1 MALGWG
7 IVSTGFHPDLKVV
20 PAIAE
25 AQDAQLA
32 AVYSRDRERAEAFAE
47 KHGANAAYD
56 DLDAMLSDSK
66 VDAVFICSPN
76 SVHAVHTLQS
86 ARAGKHVLCE
96 KPMAT
101 TVEDAASMVKVCREY
116 GVKLGVGYHLRTHP
130 GHLMARQAI
139 EQGILGRL
147 VLAQGQ
153 WAFGVRGQEGPPPRS
168 GQRLWWDEPDMIGGA
183 STMMGT
189 GVHAVDLM
197 RFLIGSEVTEVNAM
211 TDGQTSDQPLEQLA
225 TLSLRFEGGVIA
237 TVTCSRLLPDS
248 RNDLAI
254 YGSMGRIT
262 GQATLWEARQGRV
275 ELISEDAHRTE
286 VCSYHYLGNFIA
298 EVEDFH
304 RAIEEDR
311 EPAATGVD
319 GLRVVEITLA
329 MIESARKGRTV
340 KLSPVAV

>member
-56 DLDAMLSDSK
+56 DLDAMLSDAR
-66 VDAVFICSPN
+66 VDAVFVCSPN

-101 TVEDAASMVKVCREY
+101 TVEDAASMVKVCRAY

-153 WAFGVRGQEGPPPRS
+153 WGYTILKDNFSLILTIEPSELARRKNLAREQTMPNRKDAEKGQHR
-168 GQRLWWDEPDMIGGA
+168 R
-183 STMMGT
+183 
-189 GVHAVDLM
+189 
-197 RFLIGSEVTEVNAM
+197 NAKK
-211 TDGQTSDQPLEQLA
+211 
-225 TLSLRFEGGVIA
+225 
-237 TVTCSRLLPDS
+237 
-248 RNDLAI
+248 
-254 YGSMGRIT
+254 
-262 GQATLWEARQGRV
+262 
-275 ELISEDAHRTE
+275 
-286 VCSYHYLGNFIA
+286 
-298 EVEDFH
+298 
-304 RAIEEDR
+304 R
-311 EPAATGVD
+311 E
-319 GLRVVEITLA
+319 
-329 MIESARKGRTV
+329 
-340 KLSPVAV
+340 SP